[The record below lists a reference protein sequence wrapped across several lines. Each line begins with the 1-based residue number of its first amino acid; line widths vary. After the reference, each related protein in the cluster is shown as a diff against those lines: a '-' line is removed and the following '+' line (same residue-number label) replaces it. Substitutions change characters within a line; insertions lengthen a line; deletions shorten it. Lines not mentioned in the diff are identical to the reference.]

1 MMNLSLLKFKLILFD
16 CSAGIPFVFIFDK
29 VYYGLLFWV
38 VYVLEVD
45 APPTADQALILLIDP
60 NLWYLTHLTRR
71 IALKKSQDLVTLLTY
86 FLFIIVV
93 SDFYYVKG
101 EVLVVDLF
109 FLDYFAFYMGVE
121 IILLIDIQKLI
132 FVRLCN

>member
-1 MMNLSLLKFKLILFD
+1 M
-16 CSAGIPFVFIFDK
+16 
-29 VYYGLLFWV
+29 LFWV
-38 VYVLEVD
+38 INVLEVD

-60 NLWYLTHLTRR
+60 NLRYLTHLTRR

-93 SDFYYVKG
+93 SDFYYVEG

-109 FLDYFAFYMGVE
+109 FLDYFAFYMGIK

-132 FVRLCN
+132 FVRLCH